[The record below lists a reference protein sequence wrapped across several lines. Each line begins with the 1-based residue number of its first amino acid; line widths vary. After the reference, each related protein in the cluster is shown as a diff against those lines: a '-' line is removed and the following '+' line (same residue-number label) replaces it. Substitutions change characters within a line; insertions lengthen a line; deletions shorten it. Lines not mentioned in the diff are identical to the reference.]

1 MPRNAVN
8 FRFYTIE
15 GQGTQGDDER
25 SVAGMGRERLE
36 IEFGRHA
43 GWIVE
48 AIEAHGLDAIP
59 AACRG
64 AGDPTLFGLLAD
76 AMGARPG
83 ALVLDVGCGIG
94 GPGAW
99 LASERGCEVVGIDVM
114 EEPVRGLKRLFPGV
128 CTAVATS
135 RSLPF
140 RNASFDATWAIGV
153 IETIARKG
161 EALRE
166 LARVLVPEGRL
177 AAYTFVSA
185 ASTIDDAPMADRFQP
200 LDELIE
206 DFQRGGFRIVKAE
219 LSTRGRPPDTWR
231 EAQDSAQAHA
241 NRLHRD
247 DPAHESVRRELRKF
261 TRLYTSGEIQPWVII
276 GAKEDS

>member
-1 MPRNAVN
+1 M
-8 FRFYTIE
+8 
-15 GQGTQGDDER
+15 
-25 SVAGMGRERLE
+25 SRERLE

-48 AIEAHGLDAIP
+48 AIETLGLDALP

-76 AMGARPG
+76 AMEARPG

-99 LASERGCEVVGIDVM
+99 LATERGCEVVGIDVM
-114 EEPVRGLKRLFPGV
+114 KEPVRGSRRLFPQIR
-128 CTAVATS
+128 TLVATA

-140 RNASFDATWAIGV
+140 PTATFDASWAIGV
-153 IETIARKG
+153 LETIAHKS
-161 EALRE
+161 EALNE
-166 LARVLVPEGRL
+166 LARVLVPQGRL

-185 ASTIDDAPMADRFQP
+185 TSGIVDSPMADRFQP
-200 LDELIE
+200 LDTLVE
-206 DFQRGGFRIVKAE
+206 DFRRGGFTILTVE
-219 LSTRGRPPDTWR
+219 PSTLARPPADWR
-231 EAQDSAQAHA
+231 KAQELVQAHA
-241 NRLHRD
+241 SRLHRD
-247 DPAHESVRRELRKF
+247 DPTREVVDRELHKF
-261 TRLYTSGEIQPWVII
+261 GRLYATGEIKAWVIV

>member
-1 MPRNAVN
+1 
-8 FRFYTIE
+8 
-15 GQGTQGDDER
+15 
-25 SVAGMGRERLE
+25 MGRERLE

-48 AIEAHGLDAIP
+48 AIAANGVDAIP

-64 AGDPTLFGLLAD
+64 AGDPNLFGLLAD
-76 AMGARPG
+76 AMGAGPG

-99 LASERGCEVVGIDVM
+99 LASERSCDVVGIDVM
-114 EEPVRGLKRLFPGV
+114 EEPVRGLKRLFPRLRG
-128 CTAVATS
+128 AVATS

-140 RNASFDATWAIGV
+140 RNATFDATWAIGV
-153 IETIARKG
+153 IETIAHKS

-185 ASTIDDAPMADRFQP
+185 ASRIDDAPMADRFQP

-206 DFQRGGFRIVKAE
+206 DFERGGFRILNAE
-219 LSTRGRPPDTWR
+219 PSALARPPIAWR
-231 EAQDSAQAHA
+231 KAQESAQAHA

-247 DPAHESVRRELRKF
+247 DPAQETVDRELSKF
-261 TRLYTSGEIQPWVII
+261 ARLCSSGEIQAWVII
-276 GAKEDS
+276 GAKEDV

>member
-1 MPRNAVN
+1 
-8 FRFYTIE
+8 
-15 GQGTQGDDER
+15 
-25 SVAGMGRERLE
+25 MGRERLE

-64 AGDPTLFGLLAD
+64 AGDPTLFGVLAD

-99 LASERGCEVVGIDVM
+99 LASERRCDVVGIDVM
-114 EEPVRGLKRLFPGV
+114 EEPVRGLKRLFPRLRTV
-128 CTAVATS
+128 VATS
-135 RSLPF
+135 RALPF
-140 RNASFDATWAIGV
+140 RNETFDATWAIGV
-153 IETIARKG
+153 IETIAHKS

-166 LARVLVPEGRL
+166 LSRVLVPEGRL
-177 AAYTFVSA
+177 AAYTFVSTE
-185 ASTIDDAPMADRFQP
+185 SRIDDAPMADRFQP
-200 LDELIE
+200 LETLVE
-206 DFQRGGFRIVKAE
+206 DFESGGFRILNTEPTTLA
-219 LSTRGRPPDTWR
+219 GPPAAWR
-231 EAQDSAQAHA
+231 DAQNSALAHA

-247 DPAHESVRRELRKF
+247 DPAHETVDRERQKF
-261 TRLYTSGEIQPWVII
+261 ARLFTSGEIQAWVII
-276 GAKEDS
+276 GAKEDP